1 MNAEGTGR
9 VRRSAP
15 LARRHLAGLEPQ
27 AGEDMSWLD
36 LSAYYVMAGA
46 ASDRLEALAG
56 PVKGDFP
63 RRIDRVIDYFGGDP
77 SQAAADPG
85 VTGRGAHAGRRRG
98 RQRRRDSRAAT
109 KAAEKT
115 KTTAE

>member
-1 MNAEGTGR
+1 MNAAGTGR

-15 LARRHLAGLEPQ
+15 LARRHHAGLEPQ
-27 AGEDMSWLD
+27 AGDDMSWLD

-46 ASDRLEALAG
+46 ASDRLEALAR
-56 PVKGDFP
+56 PVKNDFP
-63 RRIDRVIDYFGGDP
+63 RRIDRVIDYFGGDDRP
-77 SQAAADPG
+77 TTA
-85 VTGRGAHAGRRRG
+85 AHALARAHG
-98 RQRRRDSRAAT
+98 RQRRRESRAAT

>member
-1 MNAEGTGR
+1 MNAAGTGR

-15 LARRHLAGLEPQ
+15 LARRHHAGLEPQ
-27 AGEDMSWLD
+27 AGDDMSWLD

-46 ASDRLEALAG
+46 ASDRLEALAR
-56 PVKGDFP
+56 PVKNDFP
-63 RRIDRVIDYFGGDP
+63 RRIDRVIDYFGGD
-77 SQAAADPG
+77 
-85 VTGRGAHAGRRRG
+85 GRPTTETDAPRPGAHPRRRRG
-98 RQRRRDSRAAT
+98 RQRRRESRAAT

>member
-15 LARRHLAGLEPQ
+15 LARRHHAGLEPQ
-27 AGEDMSWLD
+27 AGDDMSWLD

-46 ASDRLEALAG
+46 ASDRLEALAR
-56 PVKGDFP
+56 PVKDDFP
-63 RRIDRVIDYFGGDP
+63 RHIDRVIDYFGGDDRP
-77 SQAAADPG
+77 TTA
-85 VTGRGAHAGRRRG
+85 AHALARAHG
-98 RQRRRDSRAAT
+98 RQRRRESRAAT